1 MVVVVLAVFDVG
13 VHDAG
18 ASAASNERAG
28 DMIPAVR
35 AAAAPFVGF
44 HGEGGAVVEGEDGG
58 ECVAVTVHVG
68 EGDVGDVSAF
78 EDCGVFFRGAVLVED
93 DVVVQVVGVHGWFF
107 SLRLLVVMST
117 RGCC

>member
-1 MVVVVLAVFDVG
+1 
-13 VHDAG
+13 
-18 ASAASNERAG
+18 
-28 DMIPAVR
+28 MIPAVR

-44 HGEGGAVVEGEDGG
+44 HSEGGAVVEGED
-58 ECVAVTVHVG
+58 VG

-78 EDCGVFFRGAVLVED
+78 EDCGVFFRRAVLVED